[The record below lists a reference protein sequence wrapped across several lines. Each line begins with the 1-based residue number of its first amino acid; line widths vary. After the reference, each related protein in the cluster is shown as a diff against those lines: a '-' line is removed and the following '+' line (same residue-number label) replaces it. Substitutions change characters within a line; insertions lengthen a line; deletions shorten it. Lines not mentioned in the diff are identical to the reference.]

1 MHIKDYFINT
11 YKDLQNLRKKLKDA
25 INTLPKQIDDSEKNH
40 EKKNLEK
47 QNSKKYPEENFEK
60 TEEENPEKNP
70 EENLEENNE
79 ESFEKKTEENQ
90 KKSENKI
97 VDEMVILKML
107 YRELILYYHPDKN
120 NNTDGQIFYEIKE
133 SWDRN
138 YYPTILYYYIEIFD
152 LMEYALLEKYLRIMR
167 NEINQTKSMIYAIL
181 HQVP

>member
-25 INTLPKQIDDSEKNH
+25 INTLPKQIDDSEKKKNH

-47 QNSKKYPEENFEK
+47 DLEENHEK
-60 TEEENPEKNP
+60 DLEENIEKDLEENH
-70 EENLEENNE
+70 EKDLEENVKENLE
-79 ESFEKKTEENQ
+79 
-90 KKSENKI
+90 KSEEKI

-138 YYPTILYYYIEIFD
+138 YYPTILYYYLEIFD

>member
-25 INTLPKQIDDSEKNH
+25 INTLPKQIDDSEKNN

-60 TEEENPEKNP
+60 TEEENPEKNL
-70 EENLEENNE
+70 EEKTEKNLEE
-79 ESFEKKTEENQ
+79 KTEENP
-90 KKSENKI
+90 KKSEYKI

-138 YYPTILYYYIEIFD
+138 YYPTILYYYLEIFD
-152 LMEYALLEKYLRIMR
+152 LLEYALLEKYLRIMR